1 MNQYIHADK
10 KENKKRPN
18 KSSIIR
24 IMVSDFDDEYIQEI
38 KVLYT
43 KQGGVDTFKINKM
56 SYDSASQKIIF
67 EEVATQN
74 MLSVEDSNLNFKRPM
89 VECKNGDIYVVK
101 PSGKV
106 NAKGQAIEPLRS
118 YKIHGKYLDLT
129 EAIGKDNA
137 ELSGK
142 KQIYLHVEDLLGMHT
157 TADSIDRRRLE
168 SETQRTLLSKE
179 VMENYALIMGHEIK
193 LNESDETYKLA
204 CSKEIYK
211 ANRFLDYR
219 SRLLYYYSFINHFLA
234 GLSKGATYEYAGKS
248 LVTEIPDGEVW
259 QLCELEVTAYHGI
272 YINKKTNEL
281 VNENCLEIDAIYAQ
295 MAKNM
300 RKTLNEFVENYNAM
314 IEKQNELNKNKP
326 QMKKAIVQEPIKF
339 ENFTEEKINQDLHNI
354 VYILSDLRHKLMH
367 FEYRYF
373 DLLMT
378 GKKMGEKSEVEVS
391 VPDRNSEL
399 PASKNQPSKDKF
411 RKGKKLSELL
421 NLNILKEL
429 DTFVKV
435 KESYQTTYLETNDKI
450 EILGK
455 LKTAKSIYQIYHQI
469 CQRKNGFNKFINSF
483 FIVDGEENTEVKDCI
498 NEVFR
503 KEIHYF
509 ETEIAKSNK
518 DTLDDKYKNKNQS
531 QKTRDRMEDQIEE
544 CKRYQDDESNIDT
557 WVAYHKDIH
566 YSKRYKK
573 LYSKHKTLVGN
584 LNSAVSKGL
593 DGQVIKKINDDIA
606 IIKREMNEITKANS
620 KSRLRYKMQMAY
632 GFLFVEYGLKIPKFL
647 NDFDLSHERTASKIK
662 GYTSPEKVTQYL
674 TNGEGNKDNF
684 NLDELTK
691 NFKKQMKFEFLK
703 LNEDNNLIKLYILIY
718 QLLPRELKGD
728 FLGFVKSNYYDLKH
742 VDFQTRETE
751 AKDQFF
757 HNMRLFE
764 KNVKAFDLI
773 QYSIGDEMSQLGNE
787 TFNFSQALSKIV
799 SDDTI
804 LNSATEIPNIN
815 CLVYGSLLKYYENAF
830 RLSSEIEIRA
840 LIKIARKEKEVVDHS
855 NSYSINKAHSKIE
868 KELKERDR
876 DKEVSFFCI
885 LEYAHKNSLNQ
896 KGDYTD
902 SEIYDKASNL
912 RNKIAHC
919 DYRNLFIT
927 NIICE
932 AENINVKVKYLI
944 DVSNTIGLNTVD
956 LGNDMVNDYLMSYD
970 KQMTYLVKTS
980 EELLK
985 ESRLDKSKEK
995 KERRDNLKNETRS
1008 HSEIYMEY
1016 EWISDYLVKLKDN
1029 HEILLKKNK
1038 TEDLK
1043 LNRAYELI
1051 KNYNVALNNKSKIK
1065 ISELTADHI
1074 NNNWV
1079 NIWGV
1084 LNHELQEINGLYLY
1098 KVTPKI
1104 KKGIYLVLTDKKNYC
1119 LNINF
1124 YTLKKVPS
1132 KDDSE
1137 MTEERY
1143 LRDISEKYYFTV
1155 GEDSMKALKDRLQ
1168 TINDKCIVNY
1178 VNKIDCKNE
1187 NLKGKSEFKVIDV
1200 YNSWDKKY
1208 LSISNEESQ
1217 HWSVET
1223 KRDKKYK
1230 ENLILNLMEK
1240 SSFKLNLHQL

>member
-1 MNQYIHADK
+1 MNQYIHANK

-38 KVLYT
+38 KVLYI

-56 SYDSASQKIIF
+56 SYDSASKKIIF

-101 PSGKV
+101 PSEKV
-106 NAKGQAIEPLRS
+106 NEKGQAIEPLRS

-129 EAIGKDNA
+129 EEIGKDNA
-137 ELSGK
+137 EQSGK

-193 LNESDETYKLA
+193 LDESDETYKLA
-204 CSKEIYK
+204 SSKEIYK

-219 SRLLYYYSFINHFLA
+219 SRLLYYYSFINHFLV

-248 LVTEIPDGEVW
+248 LVAKIPDGEVW

-272 YINKKTNEL
+272 YINKKRNEL
-281 VNENCLEIDAIYAQ
+281 VNENSLKIDAIYAQ

-300 RKTLNEFVENYNAM
+300 KETINEFVDNYNAM
-314 IEKQNELNKNKP
+314 IEKQNELKDNKSYKIN
-326 QMKKAIVQEPIKF
+326 KKAQNTTKF

-367 FEYRYF
+367 FEYHYF
-373 DLLMT
+373 ELLMT
-378 GKKMGEKSEVEVS
+378 GKKMGEKSEVIVC

-399 PASKNQPSKDKF
+399 PASKNEPSKDKF
-411 RKGKKLSELL
+411 RKEKKLSELL
-421 NLNILKEL
+421 DLNILKEL

-483 FIVDGEENTEVKDCI
+483 FTVDGEENTEVKDCI

-509 ETEIAKSNK
+509 EMVIAKSNE
-518 DTLDDKYKNKNQS
+518 DTLNDKNKNKS
-531 QKTRDRMEDQIEE
+531 KKTRDRMKNQIQE

-573 LYSKHKTLVGN
+573 LYCEHITLVDN
-584 LNSAVSKGL
+584 LNSAVSNGL
-593 DGQVIKKINDDIA
+593 NGQVIKEINDDIA
-606 IIKREMNEITKANS
+606 IKKREMNEITKANS

-647 NDFDLSHERTASKIK
+647 NDFDLSHVRTASKIK
-662 GYTSPEKVTQYL
+662 GYKSPVKVTQYL
-674 TNGEGNKDNF
+674 TNDEGNKDNF
-684 NLDELTK
+684 NLETLMEDID
-691 NFKKQMKFEFLK
+691 KKSKINFEFLK
-703 LNEDNNLIKLYILIY
+703 SNEDNNLIKLYILIY

-728 FLGFVKSNYYDLKH
+728 FLGFVKNNYYDLKH

-815 CLVYGSLLKYYENAF
+815 RLVYGSLLKYYENAF

-840 LIKIARKEKEVVDHS
+840 LIKIARGKQIDNHS
-855 NSYSINKAHSKIE
+855 IDEAYKDALIFQKSGQTVKFSSILKYFNIDDLNKKNDSKI
-868 KELKERDR
+868 
-876 DKEVSFFCI
+876 
-885 LEYAHKNSLNQ
+885 YN
-896 KGDYTD
+896 
-902 SEIYDKASNL
+902 KASNL

-919 DYRNLFIT
+919 DYTVLFIT

-932 AENINVKVKYLI
+932 AENINVKAKYLI
-944 DVSNTIGLNTVD
+944 DVSNKIGLNTVD

-970 KQMTYLVKTS
+970 KQMTYLAKTS

-985 ESRLDKSKEK
+985 ESSLDKSKEK

-1029 HEILLKKNK
+1029 HEILSKKNK

-1051 KNYNVALNNKSKIK
+1051 KNYNVALNKKSKIK
-1065 ISELTADHI
+1065 IRALTTDHI

-1079 NIWGV
+1079 NIWGA
-1084 LNHELQEINGLYLY
+1084 LTHELQEIKGLYLY

-1104 KKGIYLVLTDKKNYC
+1104 KKGIYFVLTDKKNYC
-1119 LNINF
+1119 LNINL

-1155 GEDSMKALKDRLQ
+1155 GEDSIKALKERLQ
-1168 TINDKCIVNY
+1168 TINDKCIITY
-1178 VNKIDCKNE
+1178 VNEIDCKNE
-1187 NLKGKSEFKVIDV
+1187 NIKEKPEFKIAED

-1208 LSISNEESQ
+1208 LSISNEELH

-1223 KRDKKYK
+1223 RRDKKYK